1 MTSETMSS
9 ETPRSEAPRSE
20 TIRRA
25 HARAARRY
33 GRLRART
40 ERASA
45 LIAVVRFI
53 SFMVGLLCTGAALWD
68 GAWLWAG
75 VGAAGWL
82 VFAGAVWVHRTPF
95 FIAPRMRM
103 LEAIHTEAVA
113 RLEGRWQ
120 DLPDDGARYLDGD
133 PIRSELQLFG
143 RGSIYQLINRAA
155 LPAGKDRVAALIAE
169 PIIDPADL
177 PARQAAAAE
186 LAPRI
191 RLRHRLEAEGRLV
204 HVDES
209 TLSTFIDWAEASGDR
224 GWMRP
229 WLAATTLLA
238 AAGWV
243 QMVLTFSFDL
253 VTFWWQTF
261 AANGLVFMATTKRLQ
276 TNYLHLLGDQ
286 HRPFV
291 ALRRMFGL
299 IETERFE
306 SDLLQSLQAELGEAG
321 RRPSERM
328 ARLETVVDALAV
340 RQSELLYGVVNLALG
355 WELWQSWRLEGWRM
369 RNGERLRND
378 LAALSDIEALA
389 SMGAAK
395 HDHPD
400 WAFATVHT
408 DDSRPP
414 IVGAHLGHPLFAEA
428 TRKQNDF
435 TLAETGQLVLITGS
449 NMSGK
454 SSFLRTVGINAVL
467 AQAGAPICGQRL
479 DLRACRLATSIQV
492 TDDPGAGF
500 SRFYAEVRRIAQILR
515 AVAAAEA
522 DPSLPPQLYLVD
534 EILSGTNSRERHLAS
549 RTIVGQLV
557 DAERCFGL
565 VTTHDLDLARLSQ
578 ERPEAVPMYHFSDR
592 FDGEALHF
600 DYQLK
605 PGMATTTNALHVLR
619 LEGIE
624 VAAGDW
630 ES

>member
-1 MTSETMSS
+1 MNSTSI
-9 ETPRSEAPRSE
+9 RS
-20 TIRRA
+20 A

-53 SFMVGLLCTGAALWD
+53 SFMVGLLCTGAAIWD
-68 GAWLWAG
+68 GAWLWG
-75 VGAAGWL
+75 GIGAAGWL
-82 VFAGAVWVHRTPF
+82 VFIGAVWVHRTPF
-95 FIAPRMRM
+95 FIAPRLRM

-113 RLEGRWQ
+113 RLDQ
-120 DLPDDGARYLDGD
+120 DWRALPDDGRRYLDAD
-133 PIRSELQLFG
+133 PTRSELQLFG
-143 RGSIYQLINRAA
+143 DGSIYQLINRAA

-186 LAPRI
+186 LAPRV

-209 TLSTFIDWAEASGDR
+209 TLATFVDWAEAAGDR
-224 GWMRP
+224 AWMKP

-238 AAGWV
+238 GAGWV
-243 QMVLTFSFDL
+243 QMILTFSFEL
-253 VTFWWQTF
+253 TTLWWQTF
-261 AANGLVFMATTKRLQ
+261 ALNGLVFFATTKRLQ
-276 TNYLHLLGDQ
+276 ANYLHLLGDQ

-299 IETERFE
+299 IEKERFE
-306 SDLLQSLQAELGEAG
+306 APLLAELQSQLGEAG
-321 RRPSERM
+321 KRPSERM

-369 RNGERLRND
+369 RNGERLRSD

-395 HDHPD
+395 HDHPT
-400 WAFATVHT
+400 WGFATVHT
-408 DDSRPP
+408 DDAKPP
-414 IVGAHLGHPLFAEA
+414 IVGTQLGHPLFAAA
-428 TRKQNDF
+428 TRKHNDF
-435 TLAETGQLVLITGS
+435 TLDATGQLVLITGS

-467 AQAGAPICGQRL
+467 AQAGAPVCGTAL

-492 TDDPGAGF
+492 TDDPGQGF

-515 AVAAAEA
+515 AVAAAEQELA
-522 DPSLPPQLYLVD
+522 LPPQLYLVD

-557 DAERCFGL
+557 EANRCFGL

-578 ERPEAVPMYHFSDR
+578 DRPEKVPMYHFSDR
-592 FDGEALHF
+592 FDGDALHF

-624 VAAGDW
+624 VQAEGWDDG
-630 ES
+630 SS